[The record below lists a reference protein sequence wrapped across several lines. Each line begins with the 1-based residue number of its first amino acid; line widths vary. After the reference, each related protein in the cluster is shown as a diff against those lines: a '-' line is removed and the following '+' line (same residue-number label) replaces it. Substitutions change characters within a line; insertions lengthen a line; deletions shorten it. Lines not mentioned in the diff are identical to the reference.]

1 MCQITT
7 IDGNTFDAPITLK
20 VLTEWEQHTGKSIGY
35 LATPDAN
42 DFAYIAWRAAH
53 YAHKINR
60 FTTFNKFKKITVGWD
75 ILNIQPNAV
84 EQIEEWLKYQWLLK

>member
-1 MCQITT
+1 MALMCQITT
-7 IDGNTFDAPITLK
+7 IDGRIFDAPITLK
-20 VLTEWEQHTGKSIGY
+20 VLTEWEQRTGKNIGY

-53 YAHKINR
+53 YSHKISR

-84 EQIEEWLKYQWLLK
+84 EQIEEWLKYQ